1 MFGCV
6 PQLFRGLDMW
16 PRTPGAHA
24 GDCKVASGLDMVRAQ
39 AFVSRD
45 RRSSGLQLARSASL
59 LARATLHCEENVLP
73 FHPPSTWGISVLLG
87 CGKLCRVLL
96 CIRPRVSGT
105 GQGRPPMPQ
114 FQPLLLMGRESC
126 FQPSGSTLCRASF
139 PHAWLPDLLMTSSDV
154 RPTLK
159 RHLLIFSKDDFPEGF

>member
-1 MFGCV
+1 
-6 PQLFRGLDMW
+6 MW
-16 PRTPGAHA
+16 SRTPSGAHA
-24 GDCKVASGLDMVRAQ
+24 GDCKVASGLDMVQAQ
-39 AFVSRD
+39 AFVSRVLTH
-45 RRSSGLQLARSASL
+45 RRSSGLHSHAVPVCSPE
-59 LARATLHCEENVLP
+59 LHCTVKRMSS
-73 FHPPSTWGISVLLG
+73 PSTPSTRGISVLLG

-96 CIRPRVSGT
+96 CIGPRVSGT

-126 FQPSGSTLCRASF
+126 FQPSGSTLCRGSF